1 MNTTQKLTRN
11 QTQSFALVAL
21 FAAFMGVLGLVPKI
35 DLPFNV
41 PITIQSL
48 GVMLAG
54 CLLGARRGFAAIALF
69 LLAVAAGAP
78 LLSGGR
84 GGLAPFTAV
93 SAGYLVGYAV
103 AAGVT
108 GFIMQRLAADTPS
121 RAARSALVASVLGGI
136 VFLHCMGIAGLMLI
150 GNMDLQKAV
159 AIDMAFVPGD
169 LIKAVLCALIVHTIA
184 RAMPD
189 WEMGCRPHSA

>member
-108 GFIMQRLAADTPS
+108 GFIMQRLAADTPA

-189 WEMGCRPHSA
+189 WEMGRRPHSA